1 MELRAF
7 LGRHASAALGLLW
20 PPVCPRCGARAEP
33 AADRFCDVCWDSLRP
48 LARDAGQGA
57 LAAFAVDPVFLDV
70 LATAKYRRVRP
81 VCRRLAAAAASRVAP
96 WLPARAV
103 LVPVPLVATRLR
115 ERGFNQSADFA
126 AALAART
133 GRPVRADWLVRRRGG
148 PALAGRA
155 RETRARA
162 IHGAF
167 AAGPGL
173 AAAEDASIVLVD
185 DVVTTGATTADC
197 HRGLRAGGADGPII
211 IAAMGRAFAARSD
224 ARPASRESLG
234 RL

>member
-1 MELRAF
+1 MRLRR
-7 LGRHASAALGLLW
+7 LLRRHADATLGLLW

-33 AADRFCDVCWDSLRP
+33 PADRFCEACWGSLRP
-48 LARDAGQGA
+48 LARGAGEGA
-57 LAAFAVDPVFLDV
+57 LAAFAVDPVFLDL

-81 VCRRLAAAAASRVAP
+81 VCRRLAAAAAVRVGP
-96 WLPARAV
+96 WLPERSV

-126 AALAART
+126 HALAACT
-133 GRPVRADWLVRRRGG
+133 GCRVRADWLVRRRGG
-148 PALAGRA
+148 AALAGRA
-155 RETRARA
+155 REARARA

-173 AAAEDASIVLVD
+173 AGAEEALIVLVD

-197 HRGLRAGGADGPII
+197 HRGLRAAGACGPILV
-211 IAAMGRAFAARSD
+211 AAMGRAFAARAD